1 MGRPS
6 RSDDVLVVKGKLQQ
20 VLSVVLRW
28 TCNHGRMMDTAHE
41 RRCTRCTRRRQA
53 LLDPGAYID
62 DQEQEA
68 TEDLD
73 VKVTP
78 TFSQQNGQACDAAQ
92 RVPAAQSAAAYMV
105 RNKRIRTGEEI
116 EVDLRQNERDNAAPD
131 GLEDRAAK
139 RRRQSRLSSNKCR
152 LNQELAT
159 LIALDGVESSAP

>member
-28 TCNHGRMMDTAHE
+28 TCIHGRMMDTARE
-41 RRCTRCTRRRQA
+41 RRCTRRRQA

-73 VKVTP
+73 VTVTP
-78 TFSQQNGQACDAAQ
+78 TFSQQNSNTALHQ
-92 RVPAAQSAAAYMV
+92 RIE
-105 RNKRIRTGEEI
+105 RN
-116 EVDLRQNERDNAAPD
+116 
-131 GLEDRAAK
+131 RAAGVSTESNDDGDD
-139 RRRQSRLSSNKCR
+139 RFEARTSGVLFTELSV
-152 LNQELAT
+152 L
-159 LIALDGVESSAP
+159 

>member
-78 TFSQQNGQACDAAQ
+78 TFSQQNGNTALHQCIE
-92 RVPAAQSAAAYMV
+92 
-105 RNKRIRTGEEI
+105 RN
-116 EVDLRQNERDNAAPD
+116 
-131 GLEDRAAK
+131 RAAGV
-139 RRRQSRLSSNKCR
+139 STESNKVSLRGC
-152 LNQELAT
+152 
-159 LIALDGVESSAP
+159 ALCCTMKGRNAKPK

>member
-1 MGRPS
+1 
-6 RSDDVLVVKGKLQQ
+6 
-20 VLSVVLRW
+20 
-28 TCNHGRMMDTAHE
+28 
-41 RRCTRCTRRRQA
+41 
-53 LLDPGAYID
+53 
-62 DQEQEA
+62 
-68 TEDLD
+68 
-73 VKVTP
+73 
-78 TFSQQNGQACDAAQ
+78 
-92 RVPAAQSAAAYMV
+92 MV